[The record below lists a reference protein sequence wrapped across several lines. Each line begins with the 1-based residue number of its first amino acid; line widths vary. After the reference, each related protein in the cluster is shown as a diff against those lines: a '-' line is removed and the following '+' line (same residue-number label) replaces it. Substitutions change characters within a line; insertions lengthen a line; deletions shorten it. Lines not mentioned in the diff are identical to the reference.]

1 MNDAV
6 INFKGIDNG
15 PKKLKEEVVIGK
27 DILDLITSS
36 MYVNP
41 LNVYREYVQNSID
54 AIDQAVD
61 GNLPFENSPQV
72 SIKFDQANRSVK
84 IQDNG
89 ISIKSNEFLKR
100 IISIGGSH
108 KRGTTLRG
116 FRGVGRLSGL
126 GYCQNLIFR
135 GRSSQEEKIT
145 EVVWDGKILKQKYR
159 DQSYNESLGGLVR
172 DIVSTREFD
181 DESYPGRFFEVELQK
196 VARLKN
202 DALLNEELINNYLA
216 QVSPVDFSKDFKFR
230 KEINTFL
237 DKHNLNQT
245 ICISIDDN
253 NQVKKL
259 HSNHIEYS
267 TNVIDQ
273 ITDVSFA
280 EFKNNDDELLA
291 VGWFLNHGYFG
302 FIPKN
307 NGISGIRLRKGNI
320 QVGDDTIISDLF
332 QESRFSGWVIGEIH
346 ILSEKITPN
355 GRRDNFEPSK
365 ALYDLQNQISIYLN
379 TFNKIIRSKSSIRN
393 TNKIISSNLSL
404 LDEIV
409 NEDYLSKLPNNK
421 LLKNA
426 IAIQL
431 NEYIKDIE
439 NVSSSIGET
448 FKNEINDN
456 INKKR
461 SVLKLFKLE
470 EDIGKNISQKEKL
483 LLRVLRSS
491 DSLMNGIETI
501 KSIFEFMEFKNDN

>member
-202 DALLNEELINNYLA
+202 DVLLNEELINNYLA

-230 KEINTFL
+230 KEINSYL
-237 DKHNLNQT
+237 DKYHLNET
-245 ICISIDDN
+245 IDISIDDN
-253 NQVKKL
+253 SLVRKL

-267 TNVIDQ
+267 TNVKDQ
-273 ITDVSFA
+273 ISDVSFA

-302 FIPKN
+302 FIPKS
-307 NGISGIRLRKGNI
+307 NGISGIRMRKGNI
-320 QVGDDTIISDLF
+320 QVGDENILTDLF
-332 QESRFSGWVIGEIH
+332 HESRFSGWVIGEIH
-346 ILSEKITPN
+346 IISDKIIPN

-365 ALYDLQNQISIYLN
+365 SLYDLQNQIAIY
-379 TFNKIIRSKSSIRN
+379 FSKFSKIIRNTSSLRNSKKLLSDKFEIMDKIIETKSSH
-393 TNKIISSNLSL
+393 KL
-404 LDEIV
+404 LDQAFYNYGKQILIELENDIK
-409 NEDYLSKLPNNK
+409 NKDTTAKLAFSDK
-421 LLKNA
+421 LK
-426 IAIQL
+426 ITDKSF
-431 NEYIKDIE
+431 EMK
-439 NVSSSIGET
+439 
-448 FKNEINDN
+448 FKNIKLNKDD
-456 INKKR
+456 NKKIKFMTNILG
-461 SVLKLFKLE
+461 SNN
-470 EDIGKNISQKEKL
+470 NISNSITILDEFIDLWSDYEK
-483 LLRVLRSS
+483 
-491 DSLMNGIETI
+491 
-501 KSIFEFMEFKNDN
+501 

>member
-1 MNDAV
+1 MNDTV
-6 INFKGIDNG
+6 INFLGIDQG
-15 PKKLKEEVVIGK
+15 LKKIKEEVVIGK

-41 LNVYREYVQNSID
+41 LNVYREYIQNSID
-54 AIDQAVD
+54 AIEQAVVA
-61 GNLPFENSPQV
+61 NLTFENNPKV
-72 SIKFDQANRSVK
+72 FIKFDQANRNVK

-89 ISIKSNEFLKR
+89 ISIKRNEFLNR
-100 IISIGGSH
+100 IISIGGSY

-135 GRSSQEEKIT
+135 GRSSKEEKIT

-159 DQSYNESLGGLVR
+159 DQTYNESLGGLVK

-181 DESYPGRFFEVELQK
+181 DENYPGRFFEVELQK

-202 DALLNEELINNYLA
+202 DVLLNEQIINNYLA
-216 QVSPVDFSKDFKFR
+216 QVSPVDFSEDFKFR
-230 KEINTFL
+230 KEVNSYL
-237 DKHNLNQT
+237 DKYNLNQT
-245 ICISIDDN
+245 IDISIDDN
-253 NQVKKL
+253 TQVKKL
-259 HSNHIEYS
+259 HANYIEYS
-267 TNVIDQ
+267 TNVKDQ
-273 ITDVSFA
+273 VSDVSFA

-320 QVGDDTIISDLF
+320 QVGDGAIISDLF

-379 TFNKIIRSKSSIRN
+379 NFNKIIRSKSSIRN
-393 TNKIISSNLSL
+393 TNKIISSSLSL

-409 NEDYLSKLPNNK
+409 NEDYLSSLPDNK
-421 LLKNA
+421 LLNNV

-431 NEYIKDIE
+431 NENIKDIE
-439 NVSSSIGET
+439 NISSSLGDK
-448 FKNEINDN
+448 FKKEINEN
-456 INKKR
+456 IIKKR

-470 EDIGKNISQKEKL
+470 DVIEKNISQNEKL
-483 LLRVLRSS
+483 LLRILGSS
-491 DSLMNGIETI
+491 ESLKDGIETA